1 MKNMY
6 FKAMGTIYGWAF
18 KNAKLVT
25 VISLIIAIIN
35 LAIMAIIW
43 LVAGWKP
50 ALITYGV
57 LSAIGISC
65 WLIQLPYCRKV
76 CKDIENGIVHIPFD
90 YL

>member
-6 FKAMGTIYGWAF
+6 FNAMGIIYGWAF
-18 KNAKLVT
+18 RNAKLVS
-25 VISLIIAIIN
+25 VISLIIAIIQ

-57 LSAIGISC
+57 LSVIGISC
-65 WLIQLPYCRKV
+65 WLIQLPYCKTV
-76 CKDIENGIVHIPFD
+76 YKDIENGIIRVPFD
-90 YL
+90 C